1 MSDAL
6 VVKNGM
12 DCHMNIQTKILAN
25 LLLATNVIKSLFRI
39 VEKAH
44 IGILLGWTSCDNIG
58 FYCFECGKD
67 IEQKNG
73 LQRHNIRYQ
82 TLKVENK
89 VELHWLC

>member
-1 MSDAL
+1 M
-6 VVKNGM
+6 
-12 DCHMNIQTKILAN
+12 
-25 LLLATNVIKSLFRI
+25 IKSLFRI

-73 LQRHNIRYQ
+73 LQRHNIRFQ

-89 VELHWLC
+89 VDLHWLCQEMSNRKHIETAWQTSALWKSH